1 MRFILGICF
10 KVIILIIVDKNLL
23 FLMEVYLMDLY
34 FVLFIYYWKIIG
46 WDEIIIEIVFFF
58 LIFNIVDFRFN
69 LIILYSEKFWVW
81 NCRYWSIIKFNS
93 YDL

>member
-10 KVIILIIVDKNLL
+10 KVIILIIVDKKIL

-58 LIFNIVDFRFN
+58 
-69 LIILYSEKFWVW
+69 
-81 NCRYWSIIKFNS
+81 
-93 YDL
+93 